1 MPALT
6 DLKETA
12 LYVDDLSRAKKFYR
26 DLFEL
31 ELMGDDDRFCA
42 FNVAGKHV
50 FLLFAKGGSTEPVR
64 MPEGVIPPH
73 DANGRIHMAFSIE
86 AADLDA
92 WEQRLRDH
100 GIAIESR
107 VRWPRGG
114 TSLYFR
120 DPDGHLLELL
130 TPGVWPIY

>member
-1 MPALT
+1 
-6 DLKETA
+6 
-12 LYVDDLSRAKKFYR
+12 
-26 DLFEL
+26 
-31 ELMGDDDRFCA
+31 
-42 FNVAGKHV
+42 
-50 FLLFAKGGSTEPVR
+50 
-64 MPEGVIPPH
+64 
-73 DANGRIHMAFSIE
+73 MAFSIE

-107 VRWPRGG
+107 VRWQRGG